1 MNRVGSLLSPF
12 FTRERVRD
20 YQSVMTSDTAAF
32 ARYFG
37 WMLEKGIYVAPSQF
51 EAMFVSAAHSAE
63 MIDMTCDMVKEYG
76 KSGMIL

>member
-1 MNRVGSLLSPF
+1 MIGSGWGWIQWAGIIDVYK
-12 FTRERVRD
+12 R
-20 YQSVMTSDTAAF
+20 QVMTSDTAAF

>member
-1 MNRVGSLLSPF
+1 
-12 FTRERVRD
+12 
-20 YQSVMTSDTAAF
+20 MTSDTAAF

-63 MIDMTCDMVKEYG
+63 MIDMSCDMVKEYG